1 MTILIADDDAS
12 IRTSASMLL
21 GDAGLNSAEVDSVA
35 AALERLDRGGIELA
49 LIDMNYG
56 RDTTSG
62 IEGLELILALRQR
75 DEFLPIVVMTGWGSI
90 TLAVEAMR
98 RGASDFVEKPWR
110 NERLLAIL
118 RSQLQLAAARRKQ
131 RHLSAENSLLRRELG
146 ADILPCAESPAMQ
159 ALLARIEKLA
169 NSDIPILITGENGCG
184 KGLLARYIHD
194 SSARAGESFLSINM
208 GGIAEQVFESE
219 MFGHIKGAFTD
230 ARQERVGR
238 VELAEG
244 GTLFLDEI
252 ANTPLSQQSKLLRL
266 LEEKRYEKL
275 GSSRPEQADVRI
287 LSATNANLDAA
298 MEAQTFRRDLLYRL
312 QGVSLHMPPLRERRE
327 DILPLAESFL
337 QVATTRSDSA
347 QLGFSRDAVEAMLG
361 YHWPGNVRELQHVV
375 ARASL
380 FCDEAAIRAAD
391 LQLCASETRPA
402 GNDPQFTDLTLE
414 EAERRLIEI
423 ALQRHHGNA
432 EDAAK
437 SLGLSRSALYRRLEK
452 HGLTT

>member
-252 ANTPLSQQSKLLRL
+252 ANTPLS
-266 LEEKRYEKL
+266 
-275 GSSRPEQADVRI
+275 
-287 LSATNANLDAA
+287 
-298 MEAQTFRRDLLYRL
+298 
-312 QGVSLHMPPLRERRE
+312 
-327 DILPLAESFL
+327 
-337 QVATTRSDSA
+337 
-347 QLGFSRDAVEAMLG
+347 
-361 YHWPGNVRELQHVV
+361 
-375 ARASL
+375 
-380 FCDEAAIRAAD
+380 
-391 LQLCASETRPA
+391 
-402 GNDPQFTDLTLE
+402 
-414 EAERRLIEI
+414 
-423 ALQRHHGNA
+423 
-432 EDAAK
+432 
-437 SLGLSRSALYRRLEK
+437 
-452 HGLTT
+452 